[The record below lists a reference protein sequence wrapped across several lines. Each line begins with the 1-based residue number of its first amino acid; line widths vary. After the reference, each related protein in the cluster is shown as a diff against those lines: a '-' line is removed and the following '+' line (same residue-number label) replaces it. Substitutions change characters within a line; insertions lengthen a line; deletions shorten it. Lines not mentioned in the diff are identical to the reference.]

1 MARPLRIDVAGG
13 WYHIM
18 SRGIERRA
26 IFLDNSYCFH
36 FLELLGEMTSRFNIE
51 VHAYVLMGN
60 HYHLI
65 LRTPEANA
73 SQAMQWLNVS
83 YSAWFNAKCQRVGHL
98 FQGRFRSTLID
109 GNGGWVLDMS
119 AYLHLNPVR
128 VSALGLTKSTNKA
141 EAQGLV
147 KPKREQVLARLRTL
161 REHRWSSYRAY
172 GNYGKTPSWLFTEEL
187 LCRAGGQA
195 AYRKYV
201 QQYVTRGMNP
211 SEFVDLR
218 ERVAVGGRDFLCRSR
233 TLVSSTSPEQPDR
246 RFVTQHV
253 SFASVLAAVE
263 HVKGEQWEGFRN
275 RYGDWGHSMV
285 LYLARLRTGLSLK
298 EIGTLAGEM
307 EYKNVSTRV
316 RRFEKRLVEDRQLRE
331 LAKRCMGRMT
341 NDET

>member
-1 MARPLRIDVAGG
+1 
-13 WYHIM
+13 M

-36 FLELLGEMTSRFNIE
+36 FLDLLGEMTSRFNVE
-51 VHAYVLMGN
+51 VHAYVFMGN

-73 SQAMQWLNVS
+73 SRAMQWLNVS
-83 YSAWFNAKCQRVGHL
+83 YSAWFNAKRQRAGHL

-109 GNGGWVLDMS
+109 GDGGWLLDMS

-128 VSALGLTKSTNKA
+128 MSALGLTKADNKA
-141 EAQGLV
+141 EALGLV
-147 KPKREQVLARLRTL
+147 KPPREQVLARLRTL
-161 REHRWSSYRAY
+161 RDHRWSSYRAY
-172 GNYGKTPSWLFTEEL
+172 GNYGKTQPWLFTEEIL
-187 LCRAGGQA
+187 RRAGGQA

-201 QQYVTRGMNP
+201 QQYVTRGMDP
-211 SEFVDLR
+211 SEFEGLT
-218 ERVAVGGRDFLCRSR
+218 ERVAVGGRDFLDKARS
-233 TLVSSTSPEQPDR
+233 LVSSTSPEQPER
-246 RFVTQHV
+246 RFVTQHI
-253 SFASVLAAVE
+253 SFATVVSAVE
-263 HVKGEQWEGFRN
+263 NVKGEQWEAFRN

-298 EIGTLAGEM
+298 EIGSLSGEM

-316 RRFEKRLVEDRQLRE
+316 RRFKKRLAEDRHLRE
-331 LAKRCMGRMT
+331 IANRCMKRMT

>member
-13 WYHIM
+13 WYHVM

-36 FLELLGEMTSRFNIE
+36 FLDLLGEMTSRFNVE

-73 SQAMQWLNVS
+73 SQTMQWLNVS
-83 YSAWFNAKCQRVGHL
+83 YSAWFNAKRQRVGHL
-98 FQGRFRSTLID
+98 FQGRFCSTLID
-109 GNGGWVLDMS
+109 GGGGWLLDMS

-128 VSALGLTKSTNKA
+128 VSALGLMKADNKA
-141 EAQGLV
+141 EALGLV
-147 KPKREQVLARLRTL
+147 KPNREQVLARLRTL
-161 REHRWSSYRAY
+161 RDHRWSSYRAY
-172 GNYGKTPSWLFTEEL
+172 GNYGKTPPWLFTEEVL
-187 LCRAGGQA
+187 RRAGGKA

-201 QQYVTRGMNP
+201 QQYVTRGMDP
-211 SEFVDLR
+211 SEFVGR
-218 ERVAVGGRDFLCRSR
+218 TGRVAVGGRDFLDKARS
-233 TLVSSTSPEQPDR
+233 LVGSTSPEQPER
-246 RFVTQHV
+246 RFVTRHI
-253 SFASVLAAVE
+253 SFATVVAAVE
-263 HVKGEQWEGFRN
+263 NVKGEQWEEFRN
-275 RYGDWGHSMV
+275 RYGDWGLSMV

-298 EIGTLAGEM
+298 EIGSLAGEM

-316 RRFEKRLVEDRQLRE
+316 RRFKKRLAEDRHLRE
-331 LAKRCMGRMT
+331 SLKRCLERMT